1 VKAHPTTPITL
12 YRHPLSGH
20 SHRVELFLRLLDLPV
35 TLIDVDLGN
44 GEQKEPA
51 FLAMNRCA
59 GVDRTDRGVAGIRAD
74 GEGGGWVASGRVGA
88 GGSSF
93 DDETARLL
101 GSCAPQPSRENR
113 RFAIDLVQPVVETLS
128 ACSYVGRT
136 FSYGR
141 YARPKRSEVRGFSF
155 ISDHPNS

>member
-59 GVDRTDRGVAGIRAD
+59 GVDRTGRGVAGIRAD
-74 GEGGGWVASGRVGA
+74 GEGGGRVASGRVGA
-88 GGSSF
+88 L
-93 DDETARLL
+93 A
-101 GSCAPQPSRENR
+101 A
-113 RFAIDLVQPVVETLS
+113 VLS
-128 ACSYVGRT
+128 T
-136 FSYGR
+136 T
-141 YARPKRSEVRGFSF
+141 RPHVCWVRGA
-155 ISDHPNS
+155 PALA